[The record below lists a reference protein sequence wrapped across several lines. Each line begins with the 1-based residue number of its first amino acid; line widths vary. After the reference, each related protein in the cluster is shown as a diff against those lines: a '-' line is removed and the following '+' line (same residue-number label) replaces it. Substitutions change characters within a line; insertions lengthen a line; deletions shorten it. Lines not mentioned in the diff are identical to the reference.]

1 MSNNYEQIINDVFD
15 NNSSANIQ
23 EVSMIVD
30 DVLEQLDSGALRVC
44 EKINGNWVVNQWIKK
59 AILLSFRTKSNSTLS
74 GPYATWFDKVAGK
87 TADWDEDKYNLAG
100 FRNVPNAVIRKSAFV
115 AKNCIIMPSFIN
127 VGAYV
132 DQGTMIDTW
141 STIGSC
147 AQIGKIVT

>member
-44 EKINGNWVVNQWIKK
+44 EKINENWVVNQWIKK

-87 TADWDEDKYNLAG
+87 TADRDEDKYNLAG

-115 AKNCIIMPSFIN
+115 AKDCIIMPSFIN

-132 DQGTMIDTW
+132 DQGTMIAKLSLVALFRT
-141 STIGSC
+141 S
-147 AQIGKIVT
+147 KNVK

>member
-44 EKINGNWVVNQWIKK
+44 EKINENWVVNQWIKK

-74 GPYATWFDKVAGK
+74 GP
-87 TADWDEDKYNLAG
+87 
-100 FRNVPNAVIRKSAFV
+100 
-115 AKNCIIMPSFIN
+115 
-127 VGAYV
+127 
-132 DQGTMIDTW
+132 
-141 STIGSC
+141 
-147 AQIGKIVT
+147 